1 MGEGLGRDPTAGR
14 ALDPIVTN
22 GSGCIQ
28 SVGDLGATDLALIV
42 GSVAP
47 HPGEAVRLQF
57 ETDGQRP
64 TLTGVGLLQ
73 QYAYTVDGSDLGEVE
88 DETFSADTAVVNITG
103 HDVHPGH
110 AKNVMINAVRAA
122 AAAVEALPVDLL
134 PETTDGRQPYLHP
147 YSMSGE
153 VSSAQATVSRLINQF
168 GFDVVDAGP
177 LKEGW
182 RIQRDTPGYGP
193 RRTAEEIRRDLA
205 AARRYVDQ

>member
-1 MGEGLGRDPTAGR
+1 VGEGLGRYPTAGR

-110 AKNVMINAVRAA
+110 AKNVMINAAHNRSRPLRLRRCRSDTTSLPCRFL
-122 AAAVEALPVDLL
+122 EAIMHGEE
-134 PETTDGRQPYLHP
+134 ETGLGLTDP
-147 YSMSGE
+147 
-153 VSSAQATVSRLINQF
+153 F
-168 GFDVVDAGP
+168 
-177 LKEGW
+177 
-182 RIQRDTPGYGP
+182 
-193 RRTAEEIRRDLA
+193 
-205 AARRYVDQ
+205 